1 MVGGDRGRGAATSP
15 SWARVGG
22 PLAPY
27 AEGFR
32 GELERLGYTPLSS
45 AVHVRLMAHLS
56 RWLGRQCLEAPA
68 LTPATADAYFAE
80 RRAAGYYNSLTS
92 KSLKP
97 LVDYLQRSGVLAD
110 APAVPAVA
118 ATPAEALLERY
129 RRYLLLERGLATST
143 ADVNVRM
150 ARPFLLGRAQ
160 ARDGLLDLD
169 QLTAGEVNAFVVRQ
183 SRERPAS
190 VKRMVTALRSL
201 LTFLHVEGITGQAA
215 GTAVPTVTRR
225 KQAGPPQALDRSQMA
240 ALLTACDRA
249 TPSGCRDYAMVTLL
263 VRLGLRAGDVAAL
276 CLDDI
281 DWRRGEVTVR
291 GKGNR
296 HDTLPLPADVG
307 QAIVDYLTGGR
318 PGGADDRRVFA
329 AAQAPHRAL
338 TGTAVTCV
346 VARAARRAGLGTVHA
361 HRLRHSAATTMLA
374 AGASLTEI
382 GQALRHASPATTAI
396 YAKVDLEAL
405 RTVARPWPGAGA

>member
-1 MVGGDRGRGAATSP
+1 MGEQVMGRTSKDP
-15 SWARVGG
+15 SRVGVYG
-22 PLAPY
+22 PLASY

-32 GELERLGYTPLSS
+32 GELARLGYTPLS
-45 AVHVRLMAHLS
+45 AIVHLRLMARVS
-56 RWLGRQCLEAPA
+56 SWLAGGGLEASA
-68 LTPATADAYFAE
+68 LTPQTVEIFFAE

-97 LVDYLQRSGVLAD
+97 LVDYLRRSGVLAAPSPAGPA
-110 APAVPAVA
+110 APAEV
-118 ATPAEALLERY
+118 LLERY
-129 RRYLLLERGLATST
+129 RQYLLLEGGLATTT

-150 ARPFLLGRAQ
+150 ARPFLLERAQ
-160 ARDGLLDLD
+160 ACDGRLDLD
-169 QLTAGEVNAFVVRQ
+169 QLTAGEVSTFVVRQ

-201 LTFLHVEGITGQAA
+201 LAFLHVQGITGQAA

-225 KQAGPPQALDRSQMA
+225 KQAGPPQALDRDQVA
-240 ALLTACDRA
+240 ALLAACDRA
-249 TPSGCRDYAMVTLL
+249 TPSGCRDYAMVTLM

-276 CLDDI
+276 GLDDI
-281 DWRRGEVTVR
+281 DWRRGEITVR

-307 QAIVDYLTGGR
+307 QAVAGYLTGGR
-318 PGGADDRRVFA
+318 PSTTADGRTVFVG
-329 AAQAPHRAL
+329 AQAPHRAL

-405 RTVARPWPGAGA
+405 RTVARPWPGAAA

>member
-1 MVGGDRGRGAATSP
+1 MVGGDRGRGATSP

-45 AVHVRLMAHLS
+45 AAHVRLMAHLS
-56 RWLGRQCLEAPA
+56 RWLGRQCLEARA
-68 LTPATADAYFAE
+68 LTPTTADAYFAE
-80 RRAAGYYNSLTS
+80 RRAVGYYNSLTG

-97 LVDYLQRSGVLAD
+97 LVDYLQRSGVLA
-110 APAVPAVA
+110 APAELAVA

-169 QLTAGEVNAFVVRQ
+169 QLTAGEVSAFVVRQ

-201 LTFLHVEGITGQAA
+201 LAFLHVEGITGQAA

-225 KQAGPPQALDRSQMA
+225 KQAGPPQALDRDQVA
-240 ALLTACDRA
+240 ALLAACDRA
-249 TPSGCRDYAMVTLL
+249 TMSGCRDYAMVTLL

-276 CLDDI
+276 GLDDI
-281 DWRRGEVTVR
+281 DWRRGEITVR

-296 HDTLPLPADVG
+296 HDTLPLPADAG

-318 PGGADDRRVFA
+318 PGTTADGRRVFVG
-329 AAQAPHRAL
+329 AQAPHRAL

>member
-1 MVGGDRGRGAATSP
+1 MTDP
-15 SWARVGG
+15 SWAEVRG
-22 PLAPY
+22 PLALY
-27 AEGFR
+27 AGGFR
-32 GELERLGYTPLSS
+32 AELERLGYTPLSA

-56 RWLGRQCLEAPA
+56 CWLGRQCLEAPA

-80 RRAAGYYNSLTS
+80 RRAVGYYNSLTS

-97 LVDYLQRSGVLAD
+97 LVDYLQRSGVLA
-110 APAVPAVA
+110 APAAPAVA

-129 RRYLLLERGLATST
+129 RRYLLLERGLAAST

-150 ARPFLLGRAQ
+150 VRPFLLGRAQ

-169 QLTAGEVNAFVVRQ
+169 QLTAGEVSAFVVRQ

-201 LTFLHVEGITGQAA
+201 LAFLHVEGITGQAA

-225 KQAGPPQALDRSQMA
+225 RQAGPPQALDRDQVA

-276 CLDDI
+276 CLDDV

-296 HDTLPLPADVG
+296 HDTLPLPADAG

-318 PGGADDRRVFA
+318 PGTTADGRRVFVG
-329 AAQAPHRAL
+329 AQAPHRAL

-346 VARAARRAGLGTVHA
+346 VARAARRAGLGIVHA

>member
-1 MVGGDRGRGAATSP
+1 MGEQVMGRTSKDP
-15 SWARVGG
+15 SRVGVYG
-22 PLAPY
+22 PLACY

-32 GELERLGYTPLSS
+32 GELARLGYTPLS
-45 AVHVRLMAHLS
+45 AIVHLRLMARVS
-56 RWLGRQCLEAPA
+56 SWLAGGGLDASA
-68 LTPATADAYFAE
+68 LTPQTVEIFFAE

-97 LVDYLQRSGVLAD
+97 LVDYLRRSGVLA
-110 APAVPAVA
+110 APPPTGP

-129 RRYLLLERGLATST
+129 RQYLLLERGLATTT

-150 ARPFLLGRAQ
+150 ARPFLLERAQ
-160 ARDGLLDLD
+160 ACDGRLDLD
-169 QLTAGEVNAFVVRQ
+169 QLTAGEVSTFVVRQ

-201 LTFLHVEGITGQAA
+201 LAFLHVQGITGQAA
-215 GTAVPTVTRR
+215 GTAVPAVTRR
-225 KQAGPPQALDRSQMA
+225 RQAGPPQALDRDQVA
-240 ALLTACDRA
+240 ALLAACDRA
-249 TPSGCRDYAMVTLL
+249 TPSGCRDYAMVTLM

-276 CLDDI
+276 SLDDI
-281 DWRRGEVTVR
+281 NWRCGEITVR

-307 QAIVDYLTGGR
+307 QAVVGYLTGGG
-318 PGGADDRRVFA
+318 PGTTAGGRAVFVG
-329 AAQAPHRAL
+329 AQAPHRAL

-361 HRLRHSAATTMLA
+361 HRLRHSAATAMLA

-405 RTVARPWPGAGA
+405 RTVSRPWPGAAA